1 MDAIL
6 EKAEDFPLSETVEW
20 KGDEIPVLSILPD
33 VPGAAE
39 IRDRYFTYK
48 PEITVHRLYKV
59 DVPGVSPADSTAA
72 SARAEAGANAG
83 ANATADAQAQGQ
95 GSNDGGPMEAG
106 SNEAGGAP
114 KEVLHIFLNILCD
127 TDSQTGYTYH
137 SSRRDKDIELIEK
150 SYRVNE
156 KGRRIEDL
164 SFPAEG
170 PLPETVEFRQYIKEA
185 NFGGAEFLQK
195 IKLGAN
201 YISYTST
208 NLERLWYGI
217 VPLIGSEGIRNEYLA
232 FRYRGQWYLYMASQ
246 VKEMPTINKIL
257 GEPVH
262 IPSFYGKRMDVAKEW
277 LTDQLHTRLSEK

>member
-164 SFPAEG
+164 SFPVDG

-195 IKLGAN
+195 IKLGKN

-208 NLERLWYGI
+208 NLERLWFSI

-232 FRYRGQWYLYMASQ
+232 FQYRGQWYLYMASQ
-246 VKEMPTINKIL
+246 VQKMPTINKIL

-277 LTDQLHTRLSEK
+277 LTDQLGKRLGE

>member
-20 KGDEIPVLSILPD
+20 NGDEIPVLSILPD

-59 DVPGVSPADSTAA
+59 DVPGAFSADSTATNA
-72 SARAEAGANAG
+72 KTGAGAT
-83 ANATADAQAQGQ
+83 ATADAQGQ
-95 GSNDGGPMEAG
+95 GSEKSGPNEAG

-164 SFPAEG
+164 SFPVDG

-195 IKLGAN
+195 IKLGKN

-208 NLERLWYGI
+208 NLERLWFSI

-232 FRYRGQWYLYMASQ
+232 FQYRGQWYLYMASQ
-246 VKEMPTINKIL
+246 VQKMPTINKIL

-277 LTDQLHTRLSEK
+277 LTDQLGKRLGE

>member
-20 KGDEIPVLSILPD
+20 NGDEIPVLSILPD

-59 DVPGVSPADSTAA
+59 DVPGAFSADSTATNA
-72 SARAEAGANAG
+72 KTGAGAT
-83 ANATADAQAQGQ
+83 ATADAQGQ
-95 GSNDGGPMEAG
+95 GSEKSGPNEAG
-106 SNEAGGAP
+106 PNEAGGAP

-164 SFPAEG
+164 SFPVDG

-195 IKLGAN
+195 IKLGKN

-208 NLERLWYGI
+208 NLERLWFSI

-232 FRYRGQWYLYMASQ
+232 FQYRGQWYLYMASQ

-277 LTDQLHTRLSEK
+277 LTDQLGKRLGE